1 SKSTITTIAI
11 SPIPISS
18 NVLLVNLVAPSV
30 SNNTVQS
37 EIPVAKTTSVPHGIF
52 FCTSDHVY
60 IPYLGNNIIAT
71 ANIVTVVE
79 SNGCNIPSV
88 AHNVNKLID
97 ITIKRHSRIDI
108 L

>member
-1 SKSTITTIAI
+1 
-11 SPIPISS
+11 
-18 NVLLVNLVAPSV
+18 
-30 SNNTVQS
+30 NTVPS

-60 IPYLGNNIIAT
+60 ILYLGNNINAT
-71 ANIVTVVE
+71 DNIVSVVE

-97 ITIKRHSRIDI
+97 ITINRHLQIDI
-108 L
+108 LLSVLSFILISLFLTFFFSFSSDKMNF